1 MARKK
6 GSKDYDIET
15 KKQAIRMFMKEGLS
29 YQEITRILSIRDPKR
44 VKRWVFL
51 YREGGEEALKKPRR
65 GRPRKQKGEET
76 LEQKVKRLEMENDLL
91 KKYHAELRKLTGGK
105 PDTEPFTMSGKSTR

>member
-6 GSKDYDIET
+6 GSTDYDLET
-15 KKQAIRMFMKEGLS
+15 KKQAIRMYLEEGVS
-29 YQEITRILSIRDPKR
+29 YKEITRILSIRDPR
-44 VKRWVFL
+44 RAKRWVSLF
-51 YREGGEEALKKPRR
+51 RRGGEGALKKPHR

-91 KKYHAELRKLTGGK
+91 KKYHAELRKLTGEK
-105 PDTEPFTMSGKSTR
+105 PGTEPFTMTGKSTR